1 MGRRKWDI
9 YRGVKNL
16 RQVHRKEEEEEEEAL
31 SEIRR

>member
-16 RQVHRKEEEEEEEAL
+16 RQVHRKEEEEEAL